1 MTEIVTPFAQF
12 FDTSGAPLN
21 NGAIFIGTAYLDAQT
36 NPIPVYWD
44 EALTIPALQPIRTLN
59 GYPVW
64 NGAPARIFCNAD
76 NFSMT
81 VQTSTGRTVWAVQDA
96 ASVNIPNVSQP
107 SGSSEVGFL
116 PSGTGAVVRTVQDKL
131 REVVSVKDFGAVGN
145 GVANDTVAIQTAI
158 NSLTSGGCVLFPSGT
173 YLHDG
178 IRIDGSGG
186 TLSNITLRGDGAASR
201 LYLSSG
207 VTSNSIRAAGGQ
219 GFSIENLKIEGNLSR
234 GGAAIPAPSRGFWT
248 PSTAYNVN
256 DTVEVSSSDTAT
268 TTVAASN
275 LVYKCISSHTS
286 GATFIADK
294 ATRWALSGDANFNTS
309 DISYGTRNGIYLD
322 GVAGANIFD
331 CWIVDHVYA
340 GVNIGTGPVQAANAG
355 PGSDYVSV
363 QRNHIYAN
371 GNGIAGG
378 KQRYVNIDGNVIR
391 DNSVY
396 QVVVDL
402 LSASVAIS
410 NNQIKG
416 GSSHG
421 IYAYNATIGVVS
433 GNTVAGCGGVGIL
446 FDNATA
452 TSAIVGNVV
461 TSCLQGIRAFNSAI
475 NLISSNVCTNC
486 TQYGIALEIAS
497 RFTLLGNV
505 CNVNGFDGIRLTSC
519 SAFTLQGNSLSA
531 NLGVGGIYVLSSSL
545 GTITA
550 NMAINNNDTG
560 ADPDSAGIRL
570 VNSTTITITANEC
583 FDNRAGA
590 AKTQKYGVRS
600 TGTSSVITLSANTL
614 AGNGT
619 LDFLLVGANNRVAM
633 DVANVIAATTPAS
646 FSATHFMTFA
656 QSDGTIVYVPA
667 RLGGW

>member
-1 MTEIVTPFAQF
+1 
-12 FDTSGAPLN
+12 
-21 NGAIFIGTAYLDAQT
+21 
-36 NPIPVYWD
+36 
-44 EALTIPALQPIRTLN
+44 
-59 GYPVW
+59 
-64 NGAPARIFCNAD
+64 
-76 NFSMT
+76 
-81 VQTSTGRTVWAVQDA
+81 
-96 ASVNIPNVSQP
+96 
-107 SGSSEVGFL
+107 
-116 PSGTGAVVRTVQDKL
+116 
-131 REVVSVKDFGAVGN
+131 
-145 GVANDTVAIQTAI
+145 
-158 NSLTSGGCVLFPSGT
+158 
-173 YLHDG
+173 
-178 IRIDGSGG
+178 
-186 TLSNITLRGDGAASR
+186 
-201 LYLSSG
+201 
-207 VTSNSIRAAGGQ
+207 
-219 GFSIENLKIEGNLSR
+219 
-234 GGAAIPAPSRGFWT
+234 
-248 PSTAYNVN
+248 
-256 DTVEVSSSDTAT
+256 
-268 TTVAASN
+268 
-275 LVYKCISSHTS
+275 
-286 GATFIADK
+286 
-294 ATRWALSGDANFNTS
+294 
-309 DISYGTRNGIYLD
+309 
-322 GVAGANIFD
+322 
-331 CWIVDHVYA
+331 
-340 GVNIGTGPVQAANAG
+340 
-355 PGSDYVSV
+355 
-363 QRNHIYAN
+363 
-371 GNGIAGG
+371 
-378 KQRYVNIDGNVIR
+378 
-391 DNSVY
+391 
-396 QVVVDL
+396 
-402 LSASVAIS
+402 
-410 NNQIKG
+410 
-416 GSSHG
+416 
-421 IYAYNATIGVVS
+421 
-433 GNTVAGCGGVGIL
+433 VAGCGGVGIL